1 MYTIGKKFT
10 FEAAHHLEGLPDG
23 HKCGRVH
30 GHSYVVEVVLTSS
43 VLTGPG
49 FVVDFGEFG
58 PLRDYLRD
66 HLDHQDL
73 NDVLNVAP
81 TSERLAAH
89 IYEWCVQHLDLPEQ
103 VHVAMARVSET
114 ELTFAEYTPGTS

>member
-30 GHSYVVEVVLTSS
+30 GHSYVVEAVLASS

-49 FVVDFGEFG
+49 FVVDFGELA

-73 NDVLNVAP
+73 NEVLDFAP
-81 TSERLAAH
+81 TSERLAVH
-89 IYEWCVQHLDLPEQ
+89 IYDWCVQHLDLPES
-103 VHVAMARVSET
+103 VHVVKVRVSET
-114 ELTFAEYTPGTS
+114 DLTFAEYAAGPS